1 VTNIGAGFLLLLIG
15 PQEGSPAGLADLDRL
30 PDDAPPRAYAEHP
43 AVRRAVAAHRSALA
57 DLRATLEST
66 ASWKVRL
73 GAAKAA
79 QENGFT
85 GLLAAAAEDAH
96 PRLRDLARAALRHP
110 PGADDG
116 ASPYSRDPVQRSW
129 TDEAL
134 RTPVDLSPEER
145 AARARSVVRDL
156 LLRPEDDEAPEA
168 AWREAARLL
177 AAREAPLLL
186 GTLSEQAAL
195 ARDAREAAA
204 LWTVFGDVALRA
216 RGIDLG
222 SFGDAAAPA
231 LTHADPSVRAAALIA
246 FLRVATLDRR
256 GPVLDRALEDP
267 DPEVSRSAFLQGV
280 DQLAR
285 LQEAGDEAGADRWSL
300 RLDGWVARSPEGEER
315 TSAGRLL
322 ERRKAELRKEREL
335 LRQGGADGTRYLQ
348 VGSRRQAVSPGEF
361 SGAMARFG
369 KPYVTE
375 EQFLELRRGRRDEQ
389 RAKDAEVPPLPPAR
403 TAPPEGDPAVP
414 GAPPDRSGRPASS
427 RGLWALLFGAGV
439 LVILVRA
446 FARRTP

>member
-1 VTNIGAGFLLLLIG
+1 VTNLGAGVLLLLVG
-15 PQEGSPAGLADLDRL
+15 GQEGSPAGLAELDRI

-57 DLRATLEST
+57 DLRTTLESS

-73 GAAKAA
+73 GAARVA

-85 GLLAAAAEDAH
+85 PLLAAAAEDAH
-96 PRLRDLARAALRHP
+96 PRLREFARAVLRHP

-116 ASPYSRDPVQRSW
+116 AAPYPRDPAQRAW

-134 RTPVDLSPEER
+134 RTPSALSPEER

-156 LLRPEDDEAPEA
+156 LLQPEDDEAPEA

-186 GTLSEQAAL
+186 GTLSDQAAI
-195 ARDAREAAA
+195 ARDPREAAA
-204 LWTVFGDVALRA
+204 LWTAFGDVALRA
-216 RGIDLG
+216 RGIELG
-222 SFGDAAAPA
+222 SFGDSAAPA
-231 LTHADPSVRAAALIA
+231 LTHADPTVRAAALMA
-246 FLRVATLDRR
+246 FLRVAALDRR
-256 GPVLDRALEDP
+256 GPVLDRALEDS
-267 DPEVSRSAFLQGV
+267 DPEVSRTAFLQGV
-280 DQLAR
+280 DHLAR

-300 RLDGWVARSPEGEER
+300 RLDGWVARSPEGEVR
-315 TSAGRLL
+315 TSAGQLL

-335 LRQGGADGTRYLQ
+335 LRQGGADGARYLQ
-348 VGSRRQAVSPGEF
+348 VGSRRQAVSPGEYA
-361 SGAMARFG
+361 SAMARFG
-369 KPYVTE
+369 RPYVTE
-375 EQFLELRRGRRDEQ
+375 EQFLELRQGRRDEQ
-389 RAKDAEVPPLPPAR
+389 RAKDADVPPLTPAR
-403 TAPPEGDPAVP
+403 TAPPEGDPATP
-414 GAPPDRSGRPASS
+414 GAPPDRGGRAASS

-446 FARRTP
+446 FARRSP